1 MAMAAR
7 NNISTANN
15 IVGAWT
21 LMMMNI
27 TDDADA
33 DAGTDIDA
41 DIDADI
47 DIDTDACVGDD
58 AHDDDRH
65 HD

>member
-1 MAMAAR
+1 
-7 NNISTANN
+7 
-15 IVGAWT
+15 
-21 LMMMNI
+21 MMMNI

-33 DAGTDIDA
+33 DAGTDV
-41 DIDADI
+41 DADI

>member
-1 MAMAAR
+1 MAMVAR

-15 IVGAWT
+15 IVGALT
-21 LMMMNI
+21 LMMMKI

-33 DAGTDIDA
+33 DAGTDV
-41 DIDADI
+41 DADI

-58 AHDDDRH
+58 AHDDYRH